1 MTKILQQQMRH
12 HYTAQSSSVT
22 FIVQT
27 CIAHLYHF
35 TVPLFSL
42 AWQLSLLFQYH
53 FHNLF
58 LGSGF
63 SLCSIDKLKHT
74 MPFYCHFSMYVYLFF
89 THYHNTTAVFFV
101 VCLRLNET
109 TFIKWSIVPFPW
121 NGDLTLLLFFPHV
134 IVWIAFIGHIFR
146 ILSKW
151 PWCCFTRSRL

>member
-89 THYHNTTAVFFV
+89 THYHNTAAVF
-101 VCLRLNET
+101 VCLSSSKRNYIYKMIHCSVPMERRLN
-109 TFIKWSIVPFPW
+109 FASFS
-121 NGDLTLLLFFPHV
+121 HV

>member
-1 MTKILQQQMRH
+1 MRH
-12 HYTAQSSSVT
+12 HYTALLSSVT

-35 TVPLFSL
+35 TVSLFSL

-89 THYHNTTAVFFV
+89 THYHNTAAVFF
-101 VCLRLNET
+101 CLSSSKRNYIYKMIHCSVPMERRLNVTSLFPCYCMNRFHWPYFSHFVKMTLMMFHSIET
-109 TFIKWSIVPFPW
+109 IIS
-121 NGDLTLLLFFPHV
+121 
-134 IVWIAFIGHIFR
+134 
-146 ILSKW
+146 
-151 PWCCFTRSRL
+151 